1 MAITNFIP
9 TVWSENLLSSLNE
22 TNIAVAHCNRD
33 YEGEIKGKGSNLRS
47 AEFSP
52 YRFRIT

>member
-22 TNIAVAHCNRD
+22 TYIAVAHCNRD